1 MIDNYINHFKF
12 GDIDMHK
19 ESQKNWIKDIGP
31 NVESCIGFIETY
43 QDPSG
48 ARAQFEGFVSV
59 VDKQVS
65 KQFATLVEKA
75 EGLIEKLPW
84 GKDFEKESFTKPD
97 FTSLDIVAFACGG
110 TPIGINIPNYDDIR
124 MDFGFKNV
132 NLGNV
137 YPTPTKTN
145 LQFVTEADSDIICK
159 YSKES
164 MTL

>member
-1 MIDNYINHFKF
+1 
-12 GDIDMHK
+12 
-19 ESQKNWIKDIGP
+19 
-31 NVESCIGFIETY
+31 
-43 QDPSG
+43 
-48 ARAQFEGFVSV
+48 
-59 VDKQVS
+59 
-65 KQFATLVEKA
+65 
-75 EGLIEKLPW
+75 
-84 GKDFEKESFTKPD
+84 
-97 FTSLDIVAFACGG
+97 
-110 TPIGINIPNYDDIR
+110 